1 MKTMFKKDKDKPND
15 NENENENR
23 RHESMH
29 QSLDVHVHAHTLD
42 EQEQEQE
49 QEQDRERTATLSKY
63 DKALQ
68 TLKQQS
74 SFLSETPSRHVPH
87 FGSNEITFGSILGV
101 GGFCTVREVTQITL
115 DPTLSHLQ
123 PNINVDDADAEI
135 HTDPY
140 HPYHPDLDADADAEF
155 QFHETETR
163 EYMAQNCIRNNHSR
177 YAVKKI
183 KQKFEDEKFR
193 YRGMFD
199 LAIEAEYL
207 SHLAHPNIIKMRGS
221 LFCDSTSPVQ
231 DAGFYIVLDRLFDTL
246 QQKIDESWPNEYKG
260 MSSGMG
266 MGGTLGGLLGSKNKN
281 KNKNKSKQINLFL
294 DRMMVAHD
302 LAAVFRYLH
311 SKGIIYRD
319 LKPENI
325 GFDIRGDVKLF
336 DFGLCKEIPN
346 FSTST
351 STSTSTSAYK
361 LNNHLYKL
369 TVRTGSIPYMAPECM
384 LGQKYNHKVD
394 IFGFGILLWEM
405 FALKI
410 PFKGFNRYDFI
421 HKVCKGPKMRP
432 DTKIKCP
439 TLTKGIMLEC
449 WHEDPK
455 VRPEFSRITAI
466 LRGEMNDMT
475 EENHSSIRDRTQ
487 HLMDRSKVSMHARNR

>member
-15 NENENENR
+15 IENENR

-29 QSLDVHVHAHTLD
+29 QTLDVHLHEH
-42 EQEQEQE
+42 EH
-49 QEQDRERTATLSKY
+49 EQDRERIATLSKY

-123 PNINVDDADAEI
+123 PNINIIINSDKDKDKDKD
-135 HTDPY
+135 TDGA
-140 HPYHPDLDADADAEF
+140 DLDLDLGLDLDLHADAEF

-163 EYMAQNCIRNNHSR
+163 EHMAQNCIRNNHSR

-266 MGGTLGGLLGSKNKN
+266 VGDTLGGLLGSKNKN
-281 KNKNKSKQINLFL
+281 KNKSKQVNLFL

-346 FSTST
+346 FSSSSSST
-351 STSTSTSAYK
+351 HK
-361 LNNHLYKL
+361 LNNQLYKL

-455 VRPEFSRITAI
+455 LRPEFSRITAI

-475 EENHSSIRDRTQ
+475 EENHGSIRDRTQ